1 MGEAV
6 IDTERMLCRLSDLPA
21 NGCREFKLGE
31 GDWPL
36 RGFVVRVSEGAEG
49 VRAYVNRCA
58 HLDYP
63 LNYLPHEFLSH
74 DRRMIVCY
82 VHGALFEKSTGLC
95 VAGPCAGL
103 SLFALPVRIVGDFVL
118 LGDEADIAAL
128 ALRFA

>member
-1 MGEAV
+1 MGDAGDTL
-6 IDTERMLCRLSDLPA
+6 IDTERVLCRLHELAVD
-21 NGCREFKLGE
+21 GCRGFKLGT

-36 RGFVVRVSEGAEG
+36 RGFVVRVSDG

-74 DRRMIVCY
+74 DRRMIQCY
-82 VHGALFEKSTGLC
+82 VHGALFEKASGLC

-103 SLFALPVRIVGDFVL
+103 SLFALPVRIVGDYIL
-118 LGDEADIAAL
+118 LREEADIAAL
-128 ALRFA
+128 AERFA

>member
-1 MGEAV
+1 MSEEV
-6 IDTERMLCRLSDLPA
+6 IDTERVLCRLEGLPD
-21 NGCREFKLGE
+21 NGCREFKLGG

-36 RGFVVRVSEGAEG
+36 RGFVVRVGDG

-74 DRRMIVCY
+74 DRRMIQCY
-82 VHGALFEKSTGLC
+82 VHGALFEKATGLC

-103 SLFALPVRIVGDFVL
+103 SLFALPVRIVGDYVL
-118 LGDEADIAAL
+118 LGDDADIAVL
-128 ALRFA
+128 AERFA